1 MLSVDDIHT
10 FYGES
15 HILQGVSLE
24 VAAGEVVSLM
34 GRNGAGK
41 TTTLRSI
48 IGLAPPRRGRISYQ
62 GRDINGGKPHDL
74 ARLGLAYLP
83 ETRGIFP
90 SLSVLENLTIAS
102 GRRGGDW
109 TLERVLD
116 LFPELAERKQAGGAQ
131 LSGGEQQMLA
141 IGRALLLNPDLLLLD
156 EPSEGLAPIVVRR
169 IHDCLK
175 RIKQEG
181 ATILLVEQNLPF
193 AISLADRIY
202 VLGKGT
208 IQWFGTPDAL
218 KADPVVQQ
226 TWLGV

>member
-1 MLSVDDIHT
+1 MTRAISCAA
-10 FYGES
+10 S
-15 HILQGVSLE
+15 SLE
-24 VAAGEVVSLM
+24 VKAGDVVSLM

-48 IGLAPPRRGRISYQ
+48 IGLVSPRQ
-62 GRDINGGKPHDL
+62 GRVMFRGNDISGRKPHDL

-90 SLSVLENLTIAS
+90 SLSVLENLTLAA

-109 TLERVLD
+109 TLDRVLD
-116 LFPELAERKQAGGAQ
+116 LFPELAERRQAGGGQ

-169 IHDCLK
+169 IHDCLQQ
-175 RIKQEG
+175 IKQHG

-193 AISLADRIY
+193 AASLADQIY
-202 VLGKGT
+202 ILGKGT
-208 IQWFGTPDAL
+208 IQWSGTSDAL
-218 KADPVVQQ
+218 KADRGVQQ